1 MTQNNILNAADYAD
15 ALLTAKRAKNVLFP
29 LLLLMILIQLAIFFV
44 ARFTT
49 ILRPPV
55 DPKARNW
62 TELVAYLIGLTD
74 FFGLIFA
81 LLFAAVLCLILK
93 VLLVGRLVGVARLT
107 SAVIW
112 AMLLILLV
120 FPWQSFLNNPTLTT
134 DVVQNSLGLKLPGVL
149 YTWAE
154 FNHPTFGANFT
165 APGNLPFLIL
175 RWARFVAWPVIAIL
189 ILLTAQAKS
198 ARGLRQALGNDIVL
212 PASIPPYQP

>member
-29 LLLLMILIQLAIFFV
+29 LLLLLILIQLALFFV
-44 ARFTT
+44 ARYTH

-55 DPKARNW
+55 DPKGRNW
-62 TELVAYLIGLTD
+62 TELLEYLT
-74 FFGLIFA
+74 GLIDFLGIVFA
-81 LLFAAVLCLILK
+81 LLLAAVLCLILK

-112 AMLLILLV
+112 SMFLVLLL
-120 FPWQSFLNNPTLTT
+120 FPWQSFLNNPTITNDT
-134 DVVQNSLGLKLPGVL
+134 VATSLGMKLPGVL

-154 FNHPTFGANFT
+154 FSHPQLGATFA
-165 APGNLPFLIL
+165 GNGDVPFLVL

-189 ILLTAQAKS
+189 ILLAVQAKS
-198 ARGLRQALGNDIVL
+198 SSGLRQALGNDIVL
-212 PASIPPYQP
+212 PPGIPPFKE